1 MAEMRKQRKL
11 VLENGNEYVGSGFGS
26 MNEALYEMVFNTAM
40 VGYQELV
47 TDPGYAARILMMT
60 YPLIGSYGINDED
73 HESRAPMLGGLVVRE
88 YCDSPSNFRY
98 TKTLS
103 ELLEENGIPGLE
115 GVDTRE
121 ICRVLRAEGAQRA
134 LICDA
139 DVDREEALER
149 IRAYEAPT
157 DLIQRVSCKK
167 KWYARTP
174 NPRYSVV
181 AIDTGIRLS
190 LIRELNQLGCNV
202 TIVPY
207 DTSAETILG
216 FKPDGLLLPNGAGSP
231 AYAGAVVETVRMLRG
246 KLPIF
251 GVGMGHQILCM
262 ACGGKTR
269 RLKAGHNGG
278 NQPVRVL
285 ETGALEI
292 TSQNHQHVV
301 DEASLE
307 GTGLKVTH
315 RNLLDNTIEGV
326 AHETAKLFSVQ
337 YQPHDGGKLF
347 GKFIAMMEEEK
358 KNAKAY

>member
-11 VLENGNEYVGSGFGS
+11 VLENGSEYIGTGFGS
-26 MNEALYEMVFNTAM
+26 MNDALCEMVFNTSM

-47 TDPGYAARILMMT
+47 TDPGYTDRILMMT
-60 YPLIGSYGINDED
+60 YPLIGNYGINDED
-73 HESRAPMLGGLVVRE
+73 HESRTPTLGGLVVRE

-121 ICRVLRAEGAQRA
+121 ICRVLRSEGSQRA

-139 DVDREEALER
+139 QLDKEEALAR
-149 IRAYEAPT
+149 IRVYEAPKN
-157 DLIQRVSCKK
+157 LVQRVSCQK

-216 FKPDGLLLPNGAGSP
+216 FKPNGLLLPNGAGSP
-231 AYAGAVVETVRMLRG
+231 DGAEVMVETVRQLRG

-251 GVGMGHQILCM
+251 GVGMGHQILCT
-262 ACGGKTR
+262 ACGGTTF
-269 RLKAGHNGG
+269 RLKTGHNGG

-285 ETGALEI
+285 ESGALEI
-292 TSQNHQHVV
+292 TSQNHQHAV
-301 DEASLE
+301 DEASLA
-307 GTGLKVTH
+307 GTGLKVTR
-315 RNLLDNTIEGV
+315 RNLLDGTVEG
-326 AHETAKLFSVQ
+326 AEHETKKMFSVQ
-337 YQPHDGGKLF
+337 YQPHSGSELY

-358 KNAKAY
+358 KNAQAY